1 MKALKG
7 LKQYKLALLASY
19 TVDDILDDYFAQNA
33 INRSDLMSELEK
45 IDEQAELIL
54 GGKIND

>member
-1 MKALKG
+1 MKALKE
-7 LKQYKLALLASY
+7 YKLALLASH
-19 TVDDILDDYFAQNA
+19 TVNDILDDYFAQNA

-54 GGKIND
+54 GGQIND